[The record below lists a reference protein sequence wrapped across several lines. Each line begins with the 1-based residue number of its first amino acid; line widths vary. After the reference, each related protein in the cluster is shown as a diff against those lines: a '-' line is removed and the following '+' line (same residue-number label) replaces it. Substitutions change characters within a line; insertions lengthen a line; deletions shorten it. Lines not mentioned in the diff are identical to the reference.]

1 MFLSSADTLFRS
13 TSFLYISFGAVCGG
27 LVGPTAAGLLME
39 HLGPW
44 FPILL
49 VFCFS
54 PLVFGLITFVP
65 ETLPLK
71 VREATV
77 QQARQHGLGERLR
90 EATKE
95 LGVSFSLLR
104 NRNLALSLPVF
115 LIQPA
120 LFAAYSTTL
129 AQHISTYFGWTLAQT
144 NYLLSPL
151 GILQL
156 VIIVLLPRA
165 SALLTAQSGRFRLS
179 VFSKDL
185 LLAKISLLFLIGAAI
200 LEAFSR
206 SVALFL
212 VGLTIGTIG
221 SSHGPLCR
229 AIATSYVEPQQ
240 TSRLYALMSMLET
253 GGALLG
259 GPVLAWCFN
268 IGLSRKGLWI
278 GLPWFYVAG
287 LVLMALAP
295 LAFVKHPKGKI
306 PPADSEDEEGSR
318 DLGYQSAEEQV

>member
-1 MFLSSADTLFRS
+1 
-13 TSFLYISFGAVCGG
+13 
-27 LVGPTAAGLLME
+27 ME

-44 FPILL
+44 IPVLL

-54 PLVFGLITFVP
+54 PFVFGLIMFLP

-71 VREATV
+71 VREATA
-77 QQARQHGLGERLR
+77 QEEQRPLLARLR

-95 LGVSFSLLR
+95 LGVTFALLR
-104 NRNLALSLPVF
+104 NPNLALSLPAF

-120 LFAAYSTTL
+120 LFAAYSSTL
-129 AQHISTYFGWTLAQT
+129 AQHISTYFGWSLAET
-144 NYLLSPL
+144 SYLLSPL
-151 GILQL
+151 GVLQL

-165 SALLTAQSGRFRLS
+165 STLLTSPSGRFRIS

-185 LLAKISLLFLIGAAI
+185 LLAKVSLLFLIGAAL

-206 SVALFL
+206 NVVLFL

-229 AIATSYVEPQQ
+229 AIVTSYVEPEQ
-240 TSRLYALMSMLET
+240 TSRLYALISMLET

-268 IGLSRKGLWI
+268 VGLSRKGLWI

-287 LVLMALAP
+287 LVLVALVPLTLLKAP
-295 LAFVKHPKGKI
+295 KRKLVV
-306 PPADSEDEEGSR
+306 ADSEDETSGE
-318 DLGYQSAEEQV
+318 LGYQSAEEQV